1 MKRKGFTLVEV
12 LVSLSIFVI
21 TFGAIITSY
30 FLSINNA
37 EKLEEYQ
44 YFENIC
50 LDINTIYDQKGF
62 IEVKQYLNVSEDI
75 GEVFYNENYIQV
87 EEQDKYTLSYI
98 YNSAEKEL
106 TISIYNNV
114 KNYYVIEALEY
125 GVSPYEKNP

>member
-50 LDINTIYDQKGF
+50 LGINTIYDQKGF
-62 IEVKQYLNVSEDI
+62 IEVKQYLNVSEDN

-98 YNSAEKEL
+98 YSGEKKL

-114 KNYYVIEALEY
+114 KSYYVIEELEY
-125 GVSPYEKNP
+125 GVSPYEKANP

>member
-62 IEVKQYLNVSEDI
+62 IEVKQYLNVSEDN

-98 YNSAEKEL
+98 YSGKKKL

-114 KNYYVIEALEY
+114 KSYYVIEELEY
-125 GVSPYEKNP
+125 GVSPYEKANP

>member
-62 IEVKQYLNVSEDI
+62 IEVKQYLNVSEDN

-98 YNSAEKEL
+98 YSGEKKL

-114 KNYYVIEALEY
+114 KSYYVIEELEY
-125 GVSPYEKNP
+125 GVSPYEKANP

>member
-21 TFGAIITSY
+21 TFGGVITSY
-30 FLSINNA
+30 FLSIRGA

-50 LDINTIYDQKGF
+50 LDINTIYDQNGF
-62 IEVKQYLNVSEDI
+62 IEVKKYLNVSEDI

-114 KNYYVIEALEY
+114 KSYYVIEALEY